1 MRRAGGAVNP
11 MVARKGALIKLRLN
25 VGAQLMDSTLHMMS
39 RDRKPPA
46 QPAREDWVPSLQQVL
61 LESRE
66 RWRDFTTLSADLAFE
81 TDAWGRLVFIHPDV
95 AFGWPS
101 STLLGQDADLL
112 LAEGGDGSGF
122 NPFRA
127 TAASRG
133 RRAWLRRPDGTP
145 ICIGFAVA
153 PMLDDAGQVCGVRG
167 VGHDVTQADGQG
179 AAVAAKLRRGE
190 VVEHVLERMREEVLA
205 PRMMQAS
212 LQALCTAMGAEGCAV
227 AENPP
232 DGDGAITHI
241 IHQTTAMP
249 DSVRSA
255 IFRAHPIATDRRE
268 VLTATCQPRFG
279 QTATLAVW
287 RQPDARP
294 FDDDD
299 RGVVGAT
306 AAIIRMVLE
315 HASIQQEMSRQAR
328 TDPLTGLLNR
338 RAFLEEIGRRLDRLD
353 HEAQPGT
360 LMFADLD
367 NFKQLNDRYGHDMG
381 DEALCGIASL
391 LRATVRP
398 SDLVARL
405 GGDEFA
411 LWLDGADALTAA
423 ERAESL
429 RLNGPAMLADIV
441 GATTQGLGLSIGI
454 ATRAAGLGE
463 TIEALLHRADQAMYA
478 VKRAGRGRW
487 MVSQSGPGYRLQ
499 PGANA

>member
-1 MRRAGGAVNP
+1 M
-11 MVARKGALIKLRLN
+11 
-25 VGAQLMDSTLHMMS
+25 TS
-39 RDRKPPA
+39 RDTDPA
-46 QPAREDWVPSLQQVL
+46 PEPSPADWVPSLQQVL

-66 RWRDFTTLSADLAFE
+66 RWRDFTTLSVDLAFE
-81 TDAWGRLVFIHPDV
+81 TDSWGRLVFIHPETV
-95 AFGWPS
+95 FGWPA
-101 STLLGQDADLL
+101 STLLGQNADLL
-112 LAEGGDGSGF
+112 LAGDAKGSGF

-127 TAASRG
+127 NAASRG

-145 ICIGFAVA
+145 VCIGFSVA
-153 PMLDDAGQVCGVRG
+153 PMQDEAGQILGVRG
-167 VGHDVTQADGQG
+167 VGHDITQADGQD

-212 LQALCTAMGAEGCAV
+212 LHALCTAMGAEGCAV
-227 AENPP
+227 VETGP
-232 DGDGAITHI
+232 DGTISPAQI
-241 IHQTTAMP
+241 IHSTIAMP
-249 DSVRSA
+249 DSVRGA
-255 IFRAHPIATDRRE
+255 IGGAQATPIQRIADDERE
-268 VLTATCQPRFG
+268 VLGATCQPRFG
-279 QTATLAVW
+279 QTAMLTVW

-299 RGVVGAT
+299 RGVVAAA

-338 RAFLEEIGRRLDRLD
+338 RAFIEEIGRRLDRLD
-353 HEAQPGT
+353 HEALPGT

-367 NFKQLNDRYGHDMG
+367 NFKLVNDRYGHEIG
-381 DEALCGIASL
+381 DEALCGIATL

-398 SDLVARL
+398 TDLVARL

-411 LWLDGADALTAA
+411 LWLDGADELTAA

-429 RLNGPAMLADIV
+429 RLNGPAMLADVV
-441 GATTQGLGLSIGI
+441 GATNAGLGLSIGI
-454 ATRAAGLGE
+454 ATRAAGFGE

-478 VKRAGRGRW
+478 VKRGGRGQW
-487 MVSQSGPGYRLQ
+487 MVSHGGPGYRVQ

>member
-1 MRRAGGAVNP
+1 MWVNQP
-11 MVARKGALIKLRLN
+11 TDLIPL
-25 VGAQLMDSTLHMMS
+25 MMS
-39 RDRKPPA
+39 RNGKPPPE
-46 QPAREDWVPSLQQVL
+46 PAATPDDWVPSLQQVL

-66 RWRDFTTLSADLAFE
+66 RWREFTTMSADLAFE
-81 TDAWGRLVFIHPDV
+81 TDAWGRLVFIHPDMI
-95 AFGWPS
+95 FGWPA

-112 LAEGGDGSGF
+112 LAEGGKGAGF

-153 PMLDDAGQVCGVRG
+153 PMVDEAGQVFGVRG
-167 VGHDVTQADGQG
+167 VGHDITASDGQD

-212 LQALCTAMGAEGCAV
+212 LQALCTAMAAEGCAV
-227 AENPP
+227 VEIGLDAP
-232 DGDGAITHI
+232 ISRSQI

-249 DSVRSA
+249 DSVLAAIGTPIDIPRGPIRMKSA
-255 IFRAHPIATDRRE
+255 DNRE
-268 VLTATCQPRFG
+268 LLAAVCQPRFG
-279 QTATLAVW
+279 HTAMLTVW
-287 RQPDARP
+287 RQTDARR

-338 RAFLEEIGRRLDRLD
+338 RAFLEEIARRLDRLD
-353 HEAQPGT
+353 HEALPGT

-367 NFKQLNDRYGHDMG
+367 NFKQLNDRHGHDMG
-381 DEALCGIASL
+381 DEALCGMATL

-398 SDLVARL
+398 TDLVARL

-411 LWLDGADALTAA
+411 LWLDGADDLTAA

-429 RLNGPAMLADIV
+429 RLNCPAMLADVV
-441 GATTQGLGLSIGI
+441 GASTEGLGLSIGI
-454 ATRAAGLGE
+454 ATRVPGNGE

-478 VKRAGRGRW
+478 VKRAGRGQW
-487 MVSQSGPGYRLQ
+487 MVSHAGQGRGQR
-499 PGANA
+499 PGA

>member
-1 MRRAGGAVNP
+1 MTPR
-11 MVARKGALIKLRLN
+11 
-25 VGAQLMDSTLHMMS
+25 DSTP
-39 RDRKPPA
+39 KPAPEA
-46 QPAREDWVPSLQQVL
+46 ASEDWVPSLQQVL

-81 TDAWGRLVFIHPDV
+81 TDGWGRLVFIHPDV
-95 AFGWPS
+95 VFGWPA

-112 LAEGGDGSGF
+112 LAEGGTGSGF

-145 ICIGFAVA
+145 VCIGFAVT
-153 PMLDDAGQVCGVRG
+153 PMRDEAGQVFGVRG
-167 VGHDVTQADGQG
+167 VGHDITQADGQD
-179 AAVAAKLRRGE
+179 AAIAAKLRRGE

-227 AENPP
+227 VEIAP
-232 DGDGAITHI
+232 DADAAPARI
-241 IHQTTAMP
+241 IHQTSAMP
-249 DSVRSA
+249 DSVRAVIGGSPATPLQMVAADGRELLAA
-255 IFRAHPIATDRRE
+255 I
-268 VLTATCQPRFG
+268 CQPRFG
-279 QTATLAVW
+279 QVAILTVW

-306 AAIIRMVLE
+306 SAIIRMVLE

-367 NFKQLNDRYGHDMG
+367 NFKQLNDRYGHDLG
-381 DEALCGIASL
+381 DEALCGIATL

-411 LWLDGADALTAA
+411 VWLDGADELTAA

-429 RLNGPAMLADIV
+429 RLNGPAMLADVV

-454 ATRAAGLGE
+454 ATRAAGHGE

-478 VKRAGRGRW
+478 VKRAGRGQW
-487 MVSQSGPGYRLQ
+487 MVSHTGPGYRLQ
-499 PGANA
+499 PGRSV

>member
-1 MRRAGGAVNP
+1 
-11 MVARKGALIKLRLN
+11 
-25 VGAQLMDSTLHMMS
+25 MDSSPQMMP
-39 RDRKPPA
+39 RDITAKPSPETTS
-46 QPAREDWVPSLQQVL
+46 EDWVPSLQQVL

-66 RWRDFTTLSADLAFE
+66 RWRAFTTMSADLAFE
-81 TDAWGRLVFIHPDV
+81 TDGWGRLVFIHPDV
-95 AFGWPS
+95 VFGWPA
-101 STLLGQDADLL
+101 STLLGQSADLL
-112 LAEGGDGSGF
+112 LAEAGKGSGF

-145 ICIGFAVA
+145 ICIGFAVT
-153 PMLDDAGQVCGVRG
+153 PMVDDAGQVFGVRG
-167 VGHDVTQADGQG
+167 VGHDITQADGQD
-179 AAVAAKLRRGE
+179 AAVAAKLRRGD

-212 LQALCTAMGAEGCAV
+212 LEALGTAMGAEGCAV
-227 AENPP
+227 VEIGP
-232 DGDGAITHI
+232 DADVSRAQI
-241 IHQTTAMP
+241 IHQTTVMP
-249 DSVRSA
+249 DSVLAAIGPLIEGPRVPIQLMTADGRGVLGSA
-255 IFRAHPIATDRRE
+255 
-268 VLTATCQPRFG
+268 CQPRFG
-279 QTATLAVW
+279 HTAMLTVW
-287 RQPDARP
+287 REPDVRP

-306 AAIIRMVLE
+306 SAIIRMVLE

-328 TDPLTGLLNR
+328 TDSLTGLLNR

-353 HEAQPGT
+353 HETLPGT

-367 NFKQLNDRYGHDMG
+367 NFKLLNDRYGHNMG
-381 DEALCGIASL
+381 DEALCGIATL

-411 LWLDGADALTAA
+411 LWLDGADELTAA

-429 RLNGPAMLADIV
+429 RINGPAMLADIV
-441 GATTQGLGLSIGI
+441 GGSTAGLGLSIGI
-454 ATRAAGLGE
+454 ATRAAGHGE

-478 VKRAGRGRW
+478 VKRAGRGQW
-487 MVSQSGPGYRLQ
+487 LVSHTGPGYRLQ